1 MNAAPLPDSVPVHEV
16 AAAQLP
22 ILDHGLFDIRVYKTA
37 IGDEHVALVKPYDE
51 QQPVLVRLHSECL
64 TGDVFGSLRCDC
76 GEQLAA
82 ALSRISEN
90 GGILIYLRQEGRGI
104 GLANKIKAYMLQEQG
119 LDTVE
124 ANHQLGFA
132 ADQRDYRVAGQI
144 LRQLGAHRVRLLTN
158 NPRKIDA
165 LTAEGIEL
173 VERVGLEIDPR
184 TENSEYL
191 AVKKRKLGHLLTR
204 FD

>member
-1 MNAAPLPDSVPVHEV
+1 MNTAPVPDSVPVHEV

-22 ILDHGLFDIRVYKTA
+22 ILDHGLFHIRVYKTA
-37 IGDEHVALVKPYDE
+37 DGDEHVALIKPFDE
-51 QQPVLVRLHSECL
+51 RQPVLVRLHSECL

-82 ALSRISEN
+82 ALAQISQN
-90 GGILIYLRQEGRGI
+90 GGIMIYLRQEGRGI

-144 LRQLGAHRVRLLTN
+144 LRQLGAQRVRLLTN
-158 NPRKIDA
+158 NPRKVDA
-165 LTAEGIEL
+165 LNAEGIEL
-173 VERVGLEIDPR
+173 VERVGLEVEPR
-184 TENSEYL
+184 IENSEYL
-191 AVKKRKLGHLLTR
+191 AAKKRKLGHLLSR